1 MNLFRRLLGLER
13 RSSVQTAHPR
23 DPVLAEW
30 FGGAA
35 TASGVQVSEESAIG
49 IAAVYACVRILART
63 LATTPLHLYR
73 RLPGGDR
80 ERADDHQLAVLLRDA
95 PNLWQTG
102 YEFREM
108 LMGHLALRGN
118 AYAEIVKDN
127 AENVLELI
135 PLSPATVTPRWTTN
149 GQEIEYAVAG
159 AKGRILPADRMLHLR
174 GLSGDLLRG
183 LSPITV
189 HRETLGEHAAAQAY
203 SARFFGNGAQPKG
216 GLKVPGALT
225 PEQTKQFMEAW
236 DSRHRGADRSN
247 RPALLHS
254 GLEWVQIG
262 MSHDDAQ
269 FVETRTLT
277 RRDIFSI
284 FGIPPHKAGDLE
296 RATFCLPAGTLVST
310 VDGPKPIETIESGD
324 RVWSLS
330 SKGEWIK
337 SPVKRSACTGEDE
350 ILTIRTT
357 NRTLRANAKHRIL
370 VRTKVADPTTGIGGY
385 QRIKWENRYIAAG
398 ELKRGDTLV
407 CLDRLPT
414 DGASQT
420 PTRQARIGFME
431 FCGLLLGDGNIGLG
445 WGVQIARAAD
455 AQYMDHYRAVIR
467 REFVQYDGGNGR
479 GDLAVVALRPVNLQE
494 GERQTKF
501 SSVLAA
507 RELQRLGLAG
517 TARTKSVPAW
527 VFGLTEELR
536 LAFLRGFLDAD
547 GSVDKLG
554 RISFSSVNGDMLA
567 QIRHLCIGCG
577 IPVTNQRLGVGT
589 TRLPNGKMQPFA
601 QWSFTCSDPGNN
613 RRIGSNDPR
622 YVERLNSGRPFSRK
636 GRNYPRYGGRNF
648 DLHGCSLS
656 RVVSIE
662 VGETEPVYDLAV
674 EDRNFIADGV
684 LVHNSNIEHQS
695 IEFVTDAIEPWTRA
709 WEQRLKRALM
719 PPEMRTRYFLEFD
732 LKGLLRGDTAARSAF
747 YRELFGIGALSAN
760 DVRRA
765 ENLTPIDGGDQYF
778 VPLNMAPADHVMDI
792 LLKDKG
798 GETDPPMRSLPPPPP
813 PRTNGATNHG
823 H

>member
-1 MNLFRRLLGLER
+1 MNIFRRLLGLER

-30 FGGAA
+30 FGGGA

-73 RLPGGDR
+73 RLPDGDR
-80 ERADDHQLAVLLRDA
+80 ERADDHPLAVLLREA
-95 PNLWQTG
+95 PNHWQTG

-118 AYAEIVKDN
+118 GYAEIIKDN

-149 GQEIEYAVAG
+149 GQEIEYAVADD
-159 AKGRILPADRMLHLR
+159 KRRVLPAERVLHLR

-296 RATFCLPAGTLVST
+296 RSTF
-310 VDGPKPIETIESGD
+310 
-324 RVWSLS
+324 
-330 SKGEWIK
+330 
-337 SPVKRSACTGEDE
+337 
-350 ILTIRTT
+350 
-357 NRTLRANAKHRIL
+357 
-370 VRTKVADPTTGIGGY
+370 
-385 QRIKWENRYIAAG
+385 
-398 ELKRGDTLV
+398 
-407 CLDRLPT
+407 
-414 DGASQT
+414 
-420 PTRQARIGFME
+420 
-431 FCGLLLGDGNIGLG
+431 
-445 WGVQIARAAD
+445 
-455 AQYMDHYRAVIR
+455 
-467 REFVQYDGGNGR
+467 
-479 GDLAVVALRPVNLQE
+479 
-494 GERQTKF
+494 
-501 SSVLAA
+501 
-507 RELQRLGLAG
+507 
-517 TARTKSVPAW
+517 
-527 VFGLTEELR
+527 
-536 LAFLRGFLDAD
+536 
-547 GSVDKLG
+547 
-554 RISFSSVNGDMLA
+554 
-567 QIRHLCIGCG
+567 
-577 IPVTNQRLGVGT
+577 
-589 TRLPNGKMQPFA
+589 
-601 QWSFTCSDPGNN
+601 
-613 RRIGSNDPR
+613 
-622 YVERLNSGRPFSRK
+622 
-636 GRNYPRYGGRNF
+636 
-648 DLHGCSLS
+648 
-656 RVVSIE
+656 
-662 VGETEPVYDLAV
+662 
-674 EDRNFIADGV
+674 
-684 LVHNSNIEHQS
+684 SNIEHQS

-765 ENLTPIDGGDQYF
+765 ENLKPIDGGDQYF
-778 VPLNMAPADHVMDI
+778 VPLNMAPADKVMDI
-792 LLKDKG
+792 LLRDQG
-798 GETDPPMRSLPPPPP
+798 GESDPPMRTLP
-813 PRTNGATNHG
+813 PRTNGATHHG